1 MLFRTILTAS
11 TLALSTLAVHADG
24 HSHKSG
30 YALANEGKT
39 LLVMA
44 DFSKPSD
51 IMSFDLG
58 TSFDA
63 ITWRPVT
70 GELLGYANGQIR
82 TIDPATG
89 KTTDLGATFMEDA
102 TTADNASVGF
112 DFNNKI
118 DAVRIVS
125 SAGDNL
131 VYFPQGFGN
140 GDEKAGSVRR
150 FTCLAYAAG
159 DVNEGKTPAVFANA
173 YTNAINGKTAEG
185 TAQYALDAETDA
197 LVTLANNEGT
207 LGTVGM
213 ISVSGEAA
221 DISGLGGFDIV
232 SEAEGKDEAYA
243 IMQMEGADTAG
254 LYSVDLATGAMTQ
267 ITPLPVGGVT
277 GFAVSLKK

>member
-1 MLFRTILTAS
+1 MLIRTILTAS
-11 TLALSTLAVHADG
+11 TLALSTLAAHADG

-30 YALANEGKT
+30 YALSNEGKT

-44 DFSKPSD
+44 DFSKPGD

-58 TSFDA
+58 ESFDA

-70 GELLGYANGQIR
+70 GELLGYTNGKIHV
-82 TIDPATG
+82 IDPATG
-89 KTTDLGATFMEDA
+89 KTTNLGATFMEDA
-102 TTADNASVGF
+102 KTADNASVGF

-150 FTCLAYAAG
+150 FTNLAYAAE
-159 DVNEGKTPAVFANA
+159 DTNEGKTPAVFANA
-173 YTNAINGKTAEG
+173 YTNAINGKTASG
-185 TAQYALDAETDA
+185 TAQYALDAETDS

-207 LGTVGM
+207 LGTVGT
-213 ISVSGEAA
+213 ITVSGKTANLAA
-221 DISGLGGFDIV
+221 LGGFDIV
-232 SEAEGKDEAYA
+232 SEAEGKDEAFA
-243 IMQMEGADTAG
+243 IMQMEGAQTAG
-254 LYSVDLATGAMTQ
+254 LYSVDLATGGMKLIAD
-267 ITPLPVGGVT
+267 LPVGGVT
-277 GFAVSLKK
+277 GFAVSLNK